1 MISSRAFYNGMTSD
15 VTYYLQNAHGDVV
28 NLTSETGDKTKTYRY
43 DAFGV
48 EKNSDENDEI
58 VELPEGEYVAVY
70 NFEVADFHTYF
81 VSDFDVLVHN
91 DCKDIEEGWPKEKSY
106 ERAKNKALDKLG
118 DLGVDSN

>member
-1 MISSRAFYNGMTSD
+1 MVWLKDGSTQCID
-15 VTYYLQNAHGDVV
+15 DI
-28 NLTSETGDKTKTYRY
+28 
-43 DAFGV
+43 
-48 EKNSDENDEI
+48 EI

-91 DCKDIEEGWPKEKSY
+91 NCKDIEEVWPKEKSY

-118 DLGVDSN
+118 DLGVDSKPVYMGVLKQVMDITRL

>member
-48 EKNSDENDEI
+48 EKNSDELTGTYYIYDGKLMHLKRYRI
-58 VELPEGEYVAVY
+58 TSKPEYCGKGAAYITGYVAY
-70 NFEVADFHTYF
+70 TNF
-81 VSDFDVLVHN
+81 
-91 DCKDIEEGWPKEKSY
+91 K
-106 ERAKNKALDKLG
+106 
-118 DLGVDSN
+118 